1 MSSEILVPSAGES
14 VNEGELA
21 VWHKQDG
28 DSVATD
34 EVVAEVET
42 EKASLEIRSPVDG
55 VLNVLVKEGTTVN
68 VGQKIATVKE
78 GAGNSAPKSESKSAT
93 KSSSQ
98 NSGEPKVE
106 NVAATSNLG
115 NSGGSAAQSEAVKQE
130 QFASSKKDAHGEVS
144 SLHAT
149 LSARKLMTENN
160 LTKEDITSTK
170 SPGRVSKE
178 DVQSYLEKGNQGAR
192 SGSDDERKPAL
203 LGERMVERHRMTRLR
218 QTISKRL
225 TLANQTAALLTTFNE
240 IDMSAV
246 MQLRKQYKEK
256 FKETYGVGLGFMSFF
271 TKAACDAL
279 KLFPVVNSFIDGE
292 DIVTHHYADIGIAVS
307 TPKGLVVPQL
317 RNAEKMGF
325 VEIEKTILDFAKRG
339 KDGKIALDEM
349 AGGTFTIT
357 NGGIFGSMLSTPIV
371 NFPQSAILGMHN
383 IVERPVAVNGQVEI
397 RPIMY
402 VALTYDHRLIDGAEA
417 VRFLYTIK
425 ERIED
430 PSRLLIGV

>member
-78 GAGNSAPKSESKSAT
+78 GAGNSAPKSEAKSAT

-98 NSGEPKVE
+98 NSSEPKVE

-115 NSGGSAAQSEAVKQE
+115 SSAAQSEAAKQE
-130 QFASSKKDAHGEVS
+130 QFTSSKKNAHGEVS

-178 DVQSYLEKGNQGAR
+178 DVQSYLEKGNQSAR

-203 LGERMVERHRMTRLR
+203 LGERMIERHRMTRLR

>member
-42 EKASLEIRSPVDG
+42 EKASLEIRSPIDG
-55 VLNVLVKEGTTVN
+55 VINILVKEGTTVN
-68 VGQKIATVKE
+68 IGQKIATVKE
-78 GAGNSAPKSESKSAT
+78 GAGNSTSENGEGAASASKDNSQSGAASVTNAPEAALEKHSTQQQTSQT
-93 KSSSQ
+93 SS
-98 NSGEPKVE
+98 N
-106 NVAATSNLG
+106 
-115 NSGGSAAQSEAVKQE
+115 
-130 QFASSKKDAHGEVS
+130 DAS

-149 LSARKLMTENN
+149 LSARKLMTEN
-160 LTKEDITSTK
+160 DITKNDITTTRE
-170 SPGRVSKE
+170 PGRVRKE
-178 DVQSYLEKGNQGAR
+178 DVQSFLDKGNQAGQAGQNR
-192 SGSDDERKPAL
+192 DNEAKKPIFS
-203 LGERMVERHRMTRLR
+203 GERTVERHRMTRLR

-225 TLANQTAALLTTFNE
+225 TLANKTAALLTTFNE
-240 IDMSAV
+240 VDMSAV

-256 FKETYGVGLGFMSFF
+256 FKETFGVGIGFMSFF

-292 DIVTHHYADIGIAVS
+292 DILEHHYADIGIAVA
-307 TPKGLVVPQL
+307 TPKGLVVPLL
-317 RNAEKMGF
+317 RNAEKMSF
-325 VEIEKTILDFAKRG
+325 VDIEKTILDFGKRG
-339 KDGKIALDEM
+339 KEGKISLDEM

-383 IVERPVAVNGQVEI
+383 IVQRPVAVNGQVEI

-402 VALTYDHRLIDGAEA
+402 LALTYDHRLIDGAEA

>member
-78 GAGNSAPKSESKSAT
+78 GAGNSALKSESKSAP
-93 KSSSQ
+93 KASSQ
-98 NSGEPKVE
+98 NSSEPKVE

-115 NSGGSAAQSEAVKQE
+115 NSGSSAAQSEAAKQE
-130 QFASSKKDAHGEVS
+130 QITSSKKDAHGEVS

-178 DVQSYLEKGNQGAR
+178 DVQSYLEKGNQVAR